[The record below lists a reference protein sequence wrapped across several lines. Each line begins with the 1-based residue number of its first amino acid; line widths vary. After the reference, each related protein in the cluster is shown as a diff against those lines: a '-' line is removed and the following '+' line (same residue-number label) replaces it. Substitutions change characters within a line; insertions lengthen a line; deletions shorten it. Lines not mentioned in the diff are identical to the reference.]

1 MKIFEQ
7 INNTTMKVAKGMLA
21 IFMIK
26 LLLFGGAFIF
36 QSCQQD
42 GLFESEEQ
50 TIAKENFKKS
60 AFSSLNSLSKIN
72 VNSSRNSS
80 DLLMARTNGDLAE
93 IKVYSKSGVII
104 SDTPDIEL
112 SSELADLFE
121 LNNTDLSVKYLDGSE
136 SDNITDDQ
144 QLLGT
149 FQISVQA
156 AQNSLQ
162 PTLTE
167 AKNYLY
173 SKGYTDADID
183 YLLAADE
190 EGLAMSESD
199 LIPAVMQLIAEEQNP
214 SLAATF
220 DYVSFFGTTAHASQI
235 GECAGDALGISAFA
249 GVLSAGVN
257 SDNGR
262 RLLKKAIRKVASRA
276 LGWVGAAIFVYE
288 FGDCMDWW

>member
-1 MKIFEQ
+1 
-7 INNTTMKVAKGMLA
+7 MKVAKGMLA

-60 AFSSLNSLSKIN
+60 AFSSLNTLSRIN
-72 VNSSRNSS
+72 VNSSINNSG
-80 DLLMARTNGDLAE
+80 LIMARTNSDLAE
-93 IKVYSKSGVII
+93 IKVYTKSGIET
-104 SDTPDIEL
+104 SETPDIEL
-112 SSELADLFE
+112 SSDLADLFQLE
-121 LNNTDLSVKYLDGSE
+121 NTDLGVKYIDGSE

-190 EGLAMSESD
+190 EGPAMSESD

-214 SLAATF
+214 SMAAKF
-220 DYVSFFGTTAHASQI
+220 DYASFFGTSAHASQI
-235 GECAGDALGISAFA
+235 GECAGDALGVSDFALAIS
-249 GVLSAGVN
+249 GGLQTSAGKA
-257 SDNGR
+257 
-262 RLLKKAIRKVASRA
+262 LLKKAIRKIATRA
-276 LGWVGAAIFVYE
+276 LGWIGAAVFVYE